1 MLQVSKYNESQLTQM
16 ATVVGKSVDEMLTT
30 LIEVYQDTLD
40 VKEAE
45 EALKE
50 EGVISLSQLKEKY
63 AL

>member
-1 MLQVSKYNESQLTQM
+1 M
-16 ATVVGKSVDEMLTT
+16 VGKSVDEMLTT